1 MKMMYCHPNLK
12 NHQKLVLRF
21 KLLSANTIAI
31 TINQTVSFYLL
42 VNIFFGIIGLSFL
55 LQENL
60 SSINILKI
68 LIDGGGGDLV
78 ERYNETQNISD
89 MDRQEIVRIIM
100 ADLTNKTGNLYP
112 SSEMKERTAK
122 ALVEFF
128 PWLSIHRSY
137 TALPFFQLPDRR
149 IFWQQTCNLIR
160 PSLKIEQKFYL
171 TWLIPLILA
180 RRWLKRNWLLSPK
193 SLKNVSSN
201 EEDKTGIHF
210 KIAWVIYFF

>member
-1 MKMMYCHPNLK
+1 LK

-149 IFWQQTCNLIR
+149 IF
-160 PSLKIEQKFYL
+160 
-171 TWLIPLILA
+171 
-180 RRWLKRNWLLSPK
+180 
-193 SLKNVSSN
+193 
-201 EEDKTGIHF
+201 
-210 KIAWVIYFF
+210 